1 MRLGIVALIALGIVA
16 GARPGA
22 AQSFTFCPSDGP
34 YGNFR
39 IVYYDADFLFATRGY
54 GSATDPGG
62 NTRPGFFVHS
72 KAQNRYIE
80 IPSVSTKDGR
90 FGKSYSDVPA
100 EMARFRGVA
109 VGWNFT
115 HLAAQPY
122 AELPLH
128 TSASI
133 VLPDSIEYEAA
144 TGRYMLGFMSSWQDI
159 PVAHTI
165 LYIQR
170 QDLLDAFAKP
180 AYPRPW
186 NCPPL

>member
-1 MRLGIVALIALGIVA
+1 MRLGTVALIVLGMVA
-16 GARPGA
+16 DARRGA

-34 YGNFR
+34 NRNFQ
-39 IVYYDADFLFATRGY
+39 IVYYDADFLFATRDY

-80 IPSVSTKDGR
+80 IFSVSTKDGR

-100 EMARFRGVA
+100 EALRFWTVS
-109 VGWNFT
+109 VSWNFT
-115 HLAAQPY
+115 YLATQPF

-128 TSASI
+128 TSGSI
-133 VLPDSIEYEAA
+133 VLPDSIAYEAA
-144 TGRYMLGFMSSWQDI
+144 SGRYMLDFMPSWRDI
-159 PVAHTI
+159 PVARTI

-170 QDLLDAFAKP
+170 QDLFDAFAKP
-180 AYPRPW
+180 AYPRSVS
-186 NCPPL
+186 CPLS